1 MREVKKEM
9 TREEAIEELEVAKG
23 IVEQDGKDYFDER
36 DIPVLDMAIEAL
48 RMPVPKQYG
57 WVCPI
62 CGRGLSPFTVVCPC
76 NNGKGWEI
84 TC

>member
-1 MREVKKEM
+1 M
-9 TREEAIEELEVAKG
+9 TRDEAIEELEVAKG

-48 RMPVPKQYG
+48 KGHAPKMYG
-57 WVCPI
+57 WICPL
-62 CGRGLSPFTVVCPC
+62 CGRALSPFTYVCPC